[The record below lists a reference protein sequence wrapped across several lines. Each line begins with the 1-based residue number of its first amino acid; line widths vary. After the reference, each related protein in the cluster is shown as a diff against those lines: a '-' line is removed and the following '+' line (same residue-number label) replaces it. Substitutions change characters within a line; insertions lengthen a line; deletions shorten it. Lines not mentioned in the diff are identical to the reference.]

1 MKSTTTAV
9 VFIIFVFAVISCNLA
24 GKLIDTGT
32 DMPRASELWSDV
44 PRMDGLSPSDIEPPL
59 AIKLIMR
66 TVLNNLWRLNKEGED
81 KTPVSGDW
89 IAFTHSGPPSD
100 VQNFYTNDRMT
111 SFGNWEESKKS
122 TCVDGKDKGID
133 GVLCVFQK
141 VADKKQIGLA
151 IIAGQDEKTKQTTV
165 FFLRLEQDA
174 DNTNSNSSTMSKP
187 TAAAPNTRGPIT
199 KLSGTAPYGIEKRP
213 MPAGTDLDQLLPKQV
228 GPYARVVLEKSQQRG
243 TTATSIDVDGNGVY
257 ATYRNG
263 DKEVFMEFSIA
274 SSPEFAQSSWDVVVG
289 DANEGI
295 YPTDPHFGSF
305 GTEPSYLRVVNK
317 EGGFFAWTRG
327 GYFFSAD
334 AKGGEVN
341 LDAFMQ
347 EFPY

>member
-1 MKSTTTAV
+1 MKSINGAIV
-9 VFIIFVFAVISCNLA
+9 LVIFVFAAISCNLA

-32 DMPRASELWSDV
+32 DMPKASELWDDV

-66 TVLNNLWRLNKEGED
+66 TVLNNLWRMNKEGED

-89 IAFTHSGPPSD
+89 IAFTHNGPPED
-100 VQNFYTNDRMT
+100 VRNFYTNDRMT
-111 SFGNWEESKKS
+111 SFGNWEPSKQS
-122 TCVDGKDKGID
+122 TCVDGKDKGVD

-151 IIAGQDEKTKQTTV
+151 IIAGEDEKTKQTTV
-165 FFLRLEQDA
+165 FYLRLEQAGDNA
-174 DNTNSNSSTMSKP
+174 DSNTSTISKP
-187 TAAAPNTRGPIT
+187 AAPPNPNGPIT
-199 KLSGTAPYGIEKRP
+199 KLNGAAPYGVERRP
-213 MPAGTDLDQLLPKQV
+213 MPTGTDLEQLLPKQV
-228 GPYARVVLEKSQQRG
+228 GPYTRAILEKSQQRG
-243 TTATSIDVDGNGVY
+243 VTATSIDVDGNGVY

-263 DKEVFMEFSIA
+263 DKEVFLEFSIA
-274 SSPEFAQSSWDVVVG
+274 SSPEYAQSSWDVVVG

-295 YPTDPHFGSF
+295 YPSDPQYGSF
-305 GTEPSYLRVVNK
+305 RTEPSYLKVVNK
-317 EGGFFAWTRG
+317 DGAFFAWTRG

-334 AKGGEVN
+334 TKGGETG

-347 EFPY
+347 AFPY

>member
-66 TVLNNLWRLNKEGED
+66 TVLNNLWRMNKEGED

-89 IAFTHSGPPSD
+89 IAFTHSGPPAD
-100 VQNFYTNDRMT
+100 VQSIYTNDRMT
-111 SFGNWEESKKS
+111 SFGNWEASKKS
-122 TCVDGKDKGID
+122 TCIDGKDKGID

-141 VADKKQIGLA
+141 VADKKQVGLA

-174 DNTNSNSSTMSKP
+174 DNANSNSSTSKP
-187 TAAAPNTRGPIT
+187 TAAAPNTKGPIT
-199 KLSGTAPYGIEKRP
+199 KLNGTAPYGVEKRP
-213 MPAGTDLDQLLPKQV
+213 IPTGTDLDQLLPKQV
-228 GPYARVVLEKSQQRG
+228 GPY
-243 TTATSIDVDGNGVY
+243 
-257 ATYRNG
+257 
-263 DKEVFMEFSIA
+263 
-274 SSPEFAQSSWDVVVG
+274 
-289 DANEGI
+289 
-295 YPTDPHFGSF
+295 
-305 GTEPSYLRVVNK
+305 
-317 EGGFFAWTRG
+317 TR
-327 GYFFSAD
+327 
-334 AKGGEVN
+334 
-341 LDAFMQ
+341 
-347 EFPY
+347 